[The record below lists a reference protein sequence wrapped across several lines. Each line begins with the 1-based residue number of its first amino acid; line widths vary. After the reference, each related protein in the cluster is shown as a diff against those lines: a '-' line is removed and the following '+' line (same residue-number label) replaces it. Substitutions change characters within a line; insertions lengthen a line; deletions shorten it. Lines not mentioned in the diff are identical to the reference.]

1 MSGTPTRL
9 TMRSGR
15 LRSSI
20 VSANEPLVTAR
31 MSLMPACPRAACIA
45 VSAARSGSIRM
56 TRGIGASGSRPRRRR
71 DGERLDQLDEARLV
85 DRLGHVVLHA
95 QLARE
100 VHVLGAGARGE
111 PDHRQ
116 VTRARL
122 AVEVADQLVA
132 VEAWHLQIRDDDVDR
147 LLRELLQ

>member
-100 VHVLGAGARGE
+100 VDVLGAGPRGQ
-111 PDHRQ
+111 DHDRQ
-116 VTRARL
+116 VACSWL
-122 AVEVADQLVA
+122 SGQAADQLGA
-132 VEAWHLQIRDDDVDR
+132 GEARHRQIWYGHV
-147 LLRELLQ
+147 